1 MKRVF
6 AILLSVL
13 LVVTMLCG
21 CGAKGKLKGT
31 WQAKADLSVVM
42 QRVLEENWPD
52 STYEVA
58 NFMVT
63 VELTFRKDGTCSI
76 ALQEDSMMAAL
87 DQLQVQMQQDFVD
100 SLKER
105 LTETDKSV
113 SLEDV
118 LKVTGVELDTLV
130 QDFQDTFQQ
139 AYFPGALREKMNFNG
154 YFQPDGE
161 KLYISDSEEI
171 DENTFAFQ
179 YQLEKGVLTMPMVY
193 GEAPMNE
200 EIPVVI
206 ASLQF
211 QKAK

>member
-13 LVVTMLCG
+13 PVAAMLCG

-31 WQAKADLSVVM
+31 WQAEADLSIVM

-52 STYEVA
+52 SVYQVEDFSVIL
-58 NFMVT
+58 
-63 VELTFRKDGTCSI
+63 ELTFRKDGTCSI
-76 ALQEDSMMAAL
+76 ALQEDSMQKAL

-100 SLKER
+100 SLEDR
-105 LTETDKSV
+105 LTEAEKDV

-118 LKVTGVELDTLV
+118 LKVTGVELETLV
-130 QDFQDTFQQ
+130 QDFQETFRN
-139 AYFPGALREKMNFNG
+139 AYFPGELREKMNFNG
-154 YFQPDGE
+154 YFLPDGE

-171 DENTFAFQ
+171 DENTFAFR
-179 YQLEKGVLTMPMVY
+179 YKVEKGVLTMPMVY

-206 ASLQF
+206 APLQF